1 MDVDN
6 RLTNCLGIRIGGAI
20 VFDGEGVVFD
30 GEGDNVF
37 DGEGDNVVD
46 GEGDTIVDLD
56 GIECISNQLAV
67 PYLLHC
73 SWLDSPGLSSLKLY
87 SSMQILFWQHS
98 IPLSVLF
105 QRLMR
110 KATVSTINLDR
121 SSKIQVTSN
130 VTKMI
135 IIVCLK

>member
-20 VFDGEGVVFD
+20 VFYGEGVVFD

-37 DGEGDNVVD
+37 DGEGDN
-46 GEGDTIVDLD
+46 IVDLD
-56 GIECISNQLAV
+56 GIECTSNQLAV
-67 PYLLHC
+67 PCLLHC
-73 SWLDSPGLSSLKLY
+73 SWLYSSGLSSLNLY